1 MAVPNKPFWLSQANT
16 EFSGDRWSSNILS
29 KAGLSLPRFAGELAG
44 KSSSIV
50 LNLTIGE
57 YSPGY
62 ETELGYRR
70 GQMGAISI
78 GEYEGKTIN
87 AISCYDDLPNILY
100 FSLESSTGKPISVTI
115 SGFGSAVIA
124 DGSGTLNS
132 VYSYFNARRG
142 SVVQVTLAAA

>member
-16 EFSGDRWSSNILS
+16 EFGGDRWSSNILS

-44 KSSSIV
+44 KSSSVV

-78 GEYEGKTIN
+78 GQYEGKTIN
-87 AISCYDDLPNILY
+87 AISCYDDLPNMLY
-100 FSLESSTGKPISVTI
+100 FSLESSTGKPIRITI
-115 SGFGSAVIA
+115 SGLGSAVIVE
-124 DGSGTLNS
+124 GSGTFNS
-132 VYSYFNARRG
+132 IYSYFNARRG